1 MSDGD
6 DLEVMTLPSD
16 CYYRF
21 VKNSTERGFIDITN
35 AAAMNALASSVTLGI
50 FELIRRRRGGMTI
63 AAGAQASG
71 LSQGAIAR
79 SLDTLVE
86 IGLLKRV
93 RASKG
98 RLNRYAVTCQ
108 QIIIVADP
116 HCDEHVKAIRAHFE
130 SATTDVTEAL
140 RAADK
145 FTGVLRNDQH
155 RLDVRMKLNLRPEE
169 WVEFKRLSRN
179 LVNFLESVSQAR
191 SGRASDC
198 PELCDHVLSIQV
210 TPCEPPLLPS
220 PSISI
225 TSRKH
230 LDQKQPTDSLGEHTR
245 LTSREQQVVIL
256 INANVK
262 RQEIASQLGVSL
274 NTIVTLASRAYKK
287 LGVNSRGALKARLAR
302 MPIDVERRATE
313 K

>member
-1 MSDGD
+1 
-6 DLEVMTLPSD
+6 VQ
-16 CYYRF
+16 
-21 VKNSTERGFIDITN
+21 NSTERGNIDITN
-35 AAAMNALASSVTLGI
+35 AAAMNALASSFTLGI

-63 AAGAQASG
+63 AAVAEASG

-79 SLDTLVE
+79 SIDTLVE

-93 RASKG
+93 RANKG

-130 SATTDVTEAL
+130 SATTDVTKAL

-145 FTGVLRNDQH
+145 FNGVLRNDQH

-230 LDQKQPTDSLGEHTR
+230 LDQMQQTDSLGQHTR

-262 RQEIASQLGVSL
+262 RKEIASQLGVSL

-287 LGVNSRGALKARLAR
+287 LGVNSCGALRARLAR
-302 MPIDVERRATE
+302 MPIDVERRAT
-313 K
+313 KN